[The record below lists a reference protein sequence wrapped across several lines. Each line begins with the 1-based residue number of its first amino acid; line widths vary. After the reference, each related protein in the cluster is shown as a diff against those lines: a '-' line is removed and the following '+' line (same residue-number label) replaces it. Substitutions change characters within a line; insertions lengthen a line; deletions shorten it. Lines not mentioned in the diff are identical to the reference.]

1 MTMSRWDDRGFLI
14 TDRLRSARLPS
25 WTFGQL
31 RIAIFGRGCARS
43 TGPFARRNRRGMTT
57 VRRGYRTVDR
67 AGRQFGKRPAVGSR
81 LPQSRNCRAAIYR
94 YWPKVQCVTEIH
106 IRPLAVANPTQS
118 PTLVRSLP
126 PSRSRRRKFVTGSS
140 GSLCSNT
147 ADWPPFGAV
156 TLRPRLS
163 PLLWLGRVWPT
174 AQIR

>member
-14 TDRLRSARLPS
+14 TDRLRSGRLPS

-57 VRRGYRTVDR
+57 VRRGVPYRRQGR
-67 AGRQFGKRPAVGSR
+67 APVRQAPCCQRQA
-81 LPQSRNCRAAIYR
+81 AAIAYLPGGPSIGIGR

-118 PTLVRSLP
+118 PTLYV
-126 PSRSRRRKFVTGSS
+126 
-140 GSLCSNT
+140 
-147 ADWPPFGAV
+147 
-156 TLRPRLS
+156 LRPPPAPTKEVRQWISVAFARIQPTGRHSVQS
-163 PLLWLGRVWPT
+163 P
-174 AQIR
+174 